1 MSKCLVGGVFETN
14 TVLGQNP
21 AATWPN
27 RATQPAVDLTQIIET
42 VARAPEPW
50 CMRHRTCKAGAFSGG
65 FWQTVAFLR

>member
-42 VARAPEPW
+42 VARAPGPW
-50 CMRHRTCKAGAFSGG
+50 CLRRRACKLLPFSHVLWRRGR
-65 FWQTVAFLR
+65 F